1 MAVLAM
7 KRISIY
13 ALKSNRKK
21 ILELL
26 QRRGAVEIDSP
37 KEADDVFSKTDT
49 ASARLTFEKNAQ
61 QAV

>member
-37 KEADDVFSKTDT
+37 KEADDVFPKQIPPLQGSHLKRMR
-49 ASARLTFEKNAQ
+49 SRQ
-61 QAV
+61 

>member
-37 KEADDVFSKTDT
+37 KEADDVFS
-49 ASARLTFEKNAQ
+49 
-61 QAV
+61 